1 VWVFFFPFCSSTFGW
16 HCSVI
21 GRPGTPG
28 VLINGAGWYWNC
40 DPSGRN
46 QVVWDGPIPE
56 DMIIQMAGELK
67 HQEDDRG
74 KEAKARK
81 RPRQIAPKPRAKQAK
96 PRAAP
101 RVLAVM
107 AKASPRMS
115 LAQPSS
121 RKGSS
126 PVRRG
131 RMSQP

>member
-1 VWVFFFPFCSSTFGW
+1 
-16 HCSVI
+16 
-21 GRPGTPG
+21 
-28 VLINGAGWYWNC
+28 
-40 DPSGRN
+40 
-46 QVVWDGPIPE
+46 VVWNGLIRE
-56 DMIIQMAGELK
+56 EMMVCMAGELK
-67 HQEDDRG
+67 HQEDCRDR
-74 KEAKARK
+74 EVKARK

-101 RVLAVM
+101 KVAVM